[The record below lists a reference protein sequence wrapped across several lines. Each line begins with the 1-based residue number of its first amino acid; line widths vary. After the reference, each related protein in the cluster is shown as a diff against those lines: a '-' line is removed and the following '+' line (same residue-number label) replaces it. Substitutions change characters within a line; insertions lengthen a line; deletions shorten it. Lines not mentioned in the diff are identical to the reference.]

1 MKPTIGDV
9 AAAAGVSRT
18 SVSFAF
24 NKPAR
29 VADATLERILSVAAE
44 LGYVPDPVARSM
56 SSGRT
61 GTVGILVPQPLASMA
76 HNPFFSEFLSGVA
89 TMTEAGELPILLV
102 SPRQGSMER
111 AVHGAAVDGFL
122 TLGLEE
128 FRPTIQMLEARHLPF
143 VMVDSEPVQGI
154 ACVNSDDDGGAY
166 LAMKTVLEAGHRRIG
181 ILGIRSPHPGA
192 WRRYTGTL
200 ARRIDGY
207 RRALGEVGLDI
218 DDTTLVETKTS
229 EREGMQATRRMLD
242 KAPDLTAI
250 VSMSDITALGAL
262 EAAAS
267 RRIAVPTDLSVVGF
281 DGIPEARWSRPALA
295 TISQNPAD
303 KGKVASE
310 MLIGLIDGTRQPEH
324 LVLPTTPIKGET
336 IAGPP
341 GGT

>member
-9 AAAAGVSRT
+9 AAAAGVSRA

-24 NKPAR
+24 NKPGR
-29 VADATLERILSVAAE
+29 VADATLQRILAVADE

-89 TMTEAGELPILLV
+89 TVTEARELPILLV

-128 FRPTIQMLEARHLPF
+128 FRPTIQMLEARRLPF
-143 VMVDSEPVQGI
+143 VMVDSEPVDGI
-154 ACVNSDDDGGAY
+154 ACVNSDDASGAY
-166 LAMKTVLEAGHRRIG
+166 QAMKAVLNAGHRRIG

-207 RRALGEVGLDI
+207 RRALSEVGLDI
-218 DDTTLVETKTS
+218 DDITLVESTLS
-229 EREGMQATRRMLD
+229 EREGMKTTQRLLNSV
-242 KAPDLTAI
+242 PDLTAI
-250 VSMSDITALGAL
+250 VSMSDIAALGAL
-262 EAAAS
+262 EAANV
-267 RRIAVPTDLSVVGF
+267 RNMNVPADLSIVGF
-281 DGIPEARWSRPALA
+281 DGIPEARWSRPALT
-295 TISQNPAD
+295 TISQNPRD
-303 KGKVASE
+303 KGRVASE
-310 MLIGLIDGTRQPEH
+310 ILVGLIEGKRTPEH
-324 LVLPTTPIKGET
+324 LVLATTLVAGET
-336 IAGPP
+336 VEAP
-341 GGT
+341 G

>member
-9 AAAAGVSRT
+9 AAAAGVSRA

-24 NKPAR
+24 NRPGR
-29 VADATLERILSVAAE
+29 VADATLQRILAVAAE

-76 HNPFFSEFLSGVA
+76 HNPFFSEFLAGVA
-89 TMTEAGELPILLV
+89 AVTEARELPILLV

-143 VMVDSEPVQGI
+143 VMVDSEPVDGI
-154 ACVNSDDDGGAY
+154 ACVNSDDAGGAY
-166 LAMKTVLEAGHRRIG
+166 QAMKAVLDIGHRRIG
-181 ILGIRSPHPGA
+181 ILGIRSPQPGA

-207 RRALGEVGLDI
+207 RRALSEVGLDI
-218 DDTTLVETKTS
+218 DDITLVES
-229 EREGMQATRRMLD
+229 QMSQREGMKATLRLLD
-242 KAPDLTAI
+242 RAPDLTAI
-250 VSMSDITALGAL
+250 VSMSDIAALGAL
-262 EAAAS
+262 EAANA
-267 RRIAVPTDLSVVGF
+267 RNLNVPADVTIVGF
-281 DGIPEARWSRPALA
+281 DGIPETRWSRPALT
-295 TISQNPAD
+295 TISQNPRD
-303 KGKVASE
+303 KGRVASE
-310 MLIGLIDGTRQPEH
+310 ILVGLIDGTREPEH
-324 LVLPTTPIKGET
+324 LVLATTLMAGET
-336 IAGPP
+336 VEAPR
-341 GGT
+341 